1 MPQHQHS
8 TSRSNSRRRQRRFVA
23 RTSVL
28 SPLSTFLFLLLF
40 LAADVSVQ
48 GSLRRPAYTEDER
61 QAEYIKRGHKF
72 PFPHYVP
79 DTEGWKRL
87 MDQRFTQVQALTDA
101 QMKWDGWIQTIS
113 SAVTV
118 PNFTEYGWGLSQAPQ
133 SLTDDLRQAVFDG
146 LPAAREEGEINVIGG
161 PNRPL
166 FIDRPDLT
174 HRALQELKPILEA
187 WSGMELIPS
196 IAYGFRLY
204 RNESSLWMHIDRTQ
218 THVISCIYH
227 IASSDDS
234 DPWPI
239 VIEDYDGNTQ
249 AAVLQP
255 GDILLYESAKNF
267 HGRPTVFYG
276 SWYTSLFVHFF
287 PKEGWSRENH
297 DLDSHYAIPPTWAD
311 VVPNVTFPKLEVVG
325 TSMREPACPFSWCN
339 LQASKHVEGPGE
351 YGTVLTTNGKKYR
364 LKLEKKGVIDEL

>member
-1 MPQHQHS
+1 MTLFALSLLLLSPHS
-8 TSRSNSRRRQRRFVA
+8 SVEGGRRR
-23 RTSVL
+23 S
-28 SPLSTFLFLLLF
+28 S
-40 LAADVSVQ
+40 
-48 GSLRRPAYTEDER
+48 YTEEER
-61 QAEYIKRGHKF
+61 RAEYVKRGHTF

-79 DTEGWKRL
+79 QTEGWKRL
-87 MDQRFTQVQALTDA
+87 MDQRFTQIQALTDP
-101 QMKWDGWIQTIS
+101 QMKWDGWIQTIA

-118 PNFTEYGWGLSQAPQ
+118 PNFTEYGWGLSQAPP
-133 SLTDDLRQAVFDG
+133 SLTKDLRQAVFDG
-146 LPAAREEGEINVIGG
+146 LPTAREEEEINVIAG
-161 PNRPL
+161 PQRPL

-174 HRALQELKPILEA
+174 YRALQELKPILEA

-227 IASSDDS
+227 IASSEDS

-249 AAVLQP
+249 SAILEP
-255 GDILLYESAKNF
+255 GDLLLYESAKNF
-267 HGRPTVFYG
+267 HGRPTIFNG

-297 DLDSHYAIPPTWAD
+297 DLDSHYAIPPTWGD
-311 VVPNVTFPKLEVVG
+311 VVPNATFPKLEVVG
-325 TSMREPACPFSWCN
+325 TSMREPGCPSSWCN
-339 LQASKHVEGPGE
+339 LETAKHVEGPGE
-351 YGTVLTTNGKKYR
+351 YGIVLTTNGKKYY
-364 LKLEKKGVIDEL
+364 LNLEKDEEKDEL